1 MFQAIRLA
9 IANRG
14 GHAASKSRPSASAAG
29 AQSGVDRRAMAVL
42 SAGHLFTD
50 ISQGSIPALLP
61 FLISR
66 QHLNYASASALILAA
81 TISSSVIQPLFGHV
95 SDRRSLPWLMPI
107 GPVLGGLGVALIGIA
122 PNYAL
127 TFATV
132 VLSGIG
138 VAAFHPE
145 GSRFAN
151 YVSGARRSSG
161 MSLFSVGG
169 NIGFAL
175 GPVLVTPLVLA
186 FGLHGT
192 LLMIVPTWLMGAV
205 LVAELPRLKTFR
217 GDLVGGRVRA
227 SDAKAHWGP
236 FAVLGVVIALR
247 SFVYF
252 GLVTFIPLYYVH
264 YLHTSNATG
273 SAALSVMLV
282 GGAVGTLVGGRLAD
296 RFGRRAVLRG
306 SMIVLPPLIV
316 GFLLSGPAL
325 AMVFAGLAGAAT
337 IATFAVTI
345 VMGQEYLPGR
355 IGVASGVTIG
365 LSIGLGGVGAPLLG
379 LLADAHGLRAV
390 FELVAVFPLLALVLA
405 QTLPRYAPEV
415 EATVAPGGR
424 RTKPAHPS
432 AVKTENREPA
442 GQETGPPARN
452 RPAAAR

>member
-1 MFQAIRLA
+1 MAVVPGATGLQSPPS
-9 IANRG
+9 G
-14 GHAASKSRPSASAAG
+14 PAARRPADS
-29 AQSGVDRRAMAVL
+29 QRSGVDRRAMTAL

-50 ISQGSIPALLP
+50 ISQGAIPALLP
-61 FLISR
+61 FLITR

-81 TISSSVIQPLFGHV
+81 TISSSIIQPLFGHV
-95 SDRRSLPWLMPI
+95 YDRRSLPWLMPI
-107 GPVLGGLGVALIGIA
+107 GPALAGLGVALIGIA

-127 TFATV
+127 TFGAV
-132 VLSGIG
+132 VLSGLG

-151 YVSGARRSSG
+151 YVSGSRRSSG

-175 GPVLVTPLVLA
+175 GPVLVTPLVLI

-192 LLMIVPTWLMGAV
+192 LLVIVPTWLMALV
-205 LVAELPRLKTFR
+205 LLHELPRLKHFR
-217 GDLVGGRVRA
+217 PDLVAGRVHHSEAR
-227 SDAKAHWGP
+227 DHWGP
-236 FAVLGVVIALR
+236 FAILGVVIALR

-264 YLHTSNATG
+264 NLHTSKATG
-273 SAALSVMLV
+273 SAALSIMLL
-282 GGAVGTLVGGRLAD
+282 GGAIGTLVGGRLAD
-296 RFGRRAVLRG
+296 RFGRRTVLRG
-306 SMIVLPPLIV
+306 SMVVLPPLIV
-316 GFLLSGPAL
+316 AFLLSGPAL

-379 LLADAHGLRAV
+379 LLADANGLRAV
-390 FELVAVFPLLALVLA
+390 FELIAVFPLLALGLA
-405 QTLPRYAPEV
+405 QALPRRSPTEDAYPSA
-415 EATVAPGGR
+415 AHSGQRGAAGSLQVAGR
-424 RTKPAHPS
+424 RD
-432 AVKTENREPA
+432 
-442 GQETGPPARN
+442 AR
-452 RPAAAR
+452 A